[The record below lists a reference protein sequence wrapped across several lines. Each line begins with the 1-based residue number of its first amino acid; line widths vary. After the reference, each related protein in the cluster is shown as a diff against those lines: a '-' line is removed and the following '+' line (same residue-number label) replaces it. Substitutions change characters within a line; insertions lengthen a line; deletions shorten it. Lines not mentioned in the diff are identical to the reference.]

1 MKMTYDLLTEKAN
14 ELIERLRRL
23 RIKVGTKDYEF
34 VYTYPPL
41 YSLKPIAK
49 GAYNDIF
56 SPDPIKNA
64 SLYFHIP
71 FCKSMCDYC
80 YYYKI
85 KVKPGD
91 GGIADYLGYLSKEV
105 ELFMKNS
112 EISTI
117 DSIYIG
123 GGTPLLLND
132 NQLRRLFLIIGRI
145 IKNLGDNK
153 FEFTIETTPEM
164 LLQKDIDA
172 RLRLLE
178 KSGINRLSIGI
189 QTFDGCIL
197 GKVRRDYVDT
207 EKFKTI
213 INDIRKKISN
223 INIDLIYGLPG
234 QTFESIKKDIEIAT
248 GLDIP
253 SITYYRL
260 WFKESVS
267 PVKPFMEYYDVNAF
281 PKAAEIVAMK
291 IFISDLLENAGY
303 NEYMSSWYI
312 RNQANKNKYQEKCWR
327 NSPYIGFGVG
337 AYSFLNN
344 VQFKNRCF
352 LDDYYDDLSDGL
364 LPICSK
370 YELENDEI
378 KMRELMLGL
387 KFRNGIE
394 IDQTILTPDI
404 KDKLKVLCN
413 EKLLENEKSGRI
425 RFTKDGYY
433 VADDICRYL
442 FNPRHI
448 LQEGEHRYC
457 VCGLERRNIW
467 KEEINVYK
475 SESFDKNQYKQIMKI
490 PEDHL
495 NRMMSCIETFLNNS
509 LLLNSTRDEIN
520 VLSLGVGDGR
530 IEIPFYKLL
539 ERQCNKK
546 RIKVRAYDIN
556 EDLFSDFK
564 AACKKINSIN
574 FEFNNKDIIYEVFK
588 PGCKF
593 DIITMFNFLY
603 HLDKPAAFRLLKR
616 LEAVLREDSIV
627 MLSFSGGWLGSLYE
641 RDEPNLEILK
651 KIKHCLNIGY
661 FESYITNWVHEY
673 FCHGWKGHMHEFNW
687 PLSLTYEEFLQTIKG
702 PPRIFGFSELI
713 ERNYPSLLSLPDDA
727 GLQEEPKLWMGELLL
742 IAQRIA
748 KRKEI

>member
-1 MKMTYDLLTEKAN
+1 MKMTYDLSTQKAN
-14 ELIERLRRL
+14 ELIERLRQL

-56 SPDPIKNA
+56 SSGPINNA

-71 FCKSMCDYC
+71 FCKSVCDYC

-85 KVKPGD
+85 KVRPGD
-91 GGIADYLGYLSKEV
+91 GAINDYLSYLSKEV
-105 ELFMKNS
+105 ELFVKNS

-132 NQLRRLFLIIGRI
+132 NQLRSLFLIIGSI
-145 IKNLGDNK
+145 IKESRDNK

-164 LLQKDIDA
+164 LLQKDFDA
-172 RLRLLE
+172 RLGLLDE
-178 KSGINRLSIGI
+178 NGINRLSIGI
-189 QTFDGCIL
+189 QTFDDCIL
-197 GKVRRDYVDT
+197 RKVKRPHIDT
-207 EKFKTI
+207 EKLKTI
-213 INDIRKKISN
+213 INDISKKISN

-248 GLDIP
+248 SLDIP

-267 PVKPFMEYYDVNAF
+267 PVKPFMEYYDPSAF
-281 PKAAEIVAMK
+281 PEAAEIVAMK
-291 IFISDLLENAGY
+291 ILISELLENKGY
-303 NEYMSSWYI
+303 KEYMSSWYI
-312 RNQANKNKYQEKCWR
+312 RNEANKNKYQEKCWR

-337 AYSFLNN
+337 TYSFLNN
-344 VQFKNRCF
+344 IQFKNRCF
-352 LDDYYDDLSDGL
+352 LDDYYDDLSEGL

-370 YELENDEI
+370 YKLENDEI
-378 KMRELMLGL
+378 IMRELMLGL

-394 IDQTILTPDI
+394 IDQNILTTDI
-404 KDKLKVLCN
+404 KNKLKVLCN
-413 EKLLENEKSGRI
+413 EKLLENEESGRI

-448 LQEGEHRYC
+448 LKEGEHRYC

-475 SESFDKNQYKQIMKI
+475 SESFGKNQYKEIMKI

-509 LLLNSTRDEIN
+509 LFLNSRGDEIN

-530 IEIPFYKLL
+530 IEIPFYNLL
-539 ERQCNKK
+539 ERQCNGK
-546 RIKVRAYDIN
+546 RINVRAYDIN

-574 FEFNNKDIIYEVFK
+574 FEFNNKDISYEVFK
-588 PGCKF
+588 SECKF

-603 HLDKPAAFRLLKR
+603 HLDKPAAFRLLKK
-616 LEAVLREDSIV
+616 LEALLMEDSIA

-651 KIKHCLNIGY
+651 RIKHCLNTGY

-687 PLSLTYEEFLQTIKG
+687 PLLLTYKEFLQTIKG
-702 PPRIFGFSELI
+702 HPPIFGFSELI
-713 ERNYPSLLSLPDDA
+713 ERNYPSLLSLPDDP